1 MDAVSCA
8 APTPTS
14 SLTTSSHRRRSST
27 SATPSLPTGPGSV
40 CSPSSP
46 SANSSVPNTTEPR
59 PGRRATTRAVVG
71 TGSLTDP
78 MEAASGT
85 ATDAGAPPVAAGGT
99 TTAAV
104 ASTTSETSKS
114 SSRRSAAW
122 KRTWFGTR
130 GSWDRSPPPRPCR
143 LARRCPTPA
152 GEAPPRLPSS
162 VGRARPWYGRG
173 HRFDPGGRL
182 GWVRRS
188 GAAEAEVDR
197 SDRRRRKLIAPL
209 RPSWITRP
217 RSSVGQSDRLLS
229 GGSPVRVRPWAP
241 APCGCS
247 SAGQSARLLIEA
259 SGVRLPPPAPSPL
272 PATVVERTK
281 TTGCNPVPVRVR
293 RFESGRWLH
302 FLISTLLRWRNRQT
316 RQVEGL
322 VSFSEVR
329 VQLPAAAPTT
339 RCALRL
345 SPPTT

>member
-1 MDAVSCA
+1 M
-8 APTPTS
+8 
-14 SLTTSSHRRRSST
+14 
-27 SATPSLPTGPGSV
+27 
-40 CSPSSP
+40 
-46 SANSSVPNTTEPR
+46 
-59 PGRRATTRAVVG
+59 
-71 TGSLTDP
+71 
-78 MEAASGT
+78 
-85 ATDAGAPPVAAGGT
+85 
-99 TTAAV
+99 
-104 ASTTSETSKS
+104 
-114 SSRRSAAW
+114 
-122 KRTWFGTR
+122 
-130 GSWDRSPPPRPCR
+130 
-143 LARRCPTPA
+143 
-152 GEAPPRLPSS
+152 
-162 VGRARPWYGRG
+162 
-173 HRFDPGGRL
+173 
-182 GWVRRS
+182 RRS

-259 SGVRLPPPAPSPL
+259 SGVRIPPPALLGPVLLAVAVRADEVALLGFSSLAVEGLVARPDLEALGCGISVMEVEGAEALVVAAPLAGSPSLGHQGGLHPTLVPTDVLGHAGCAPSPL
-272 PATVVERTK
+272 VSAPMVLDISVLRACCVDYCHVRCRGWRGFDSLHPHHLPSPATVVERTK